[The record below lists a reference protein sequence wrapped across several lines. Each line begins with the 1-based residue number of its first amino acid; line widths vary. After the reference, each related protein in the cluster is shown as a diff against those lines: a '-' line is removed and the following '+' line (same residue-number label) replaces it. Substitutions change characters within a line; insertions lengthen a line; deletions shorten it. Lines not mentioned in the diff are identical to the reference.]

1 MAHIAPVGESSN
13 GNDGRFNSCRAG
25 CLPLKS
31 IPIIL
36 QEALSMQSVLIVVH
50 LMIVVVLVVTVLLQR
65 SEGGAL
71 GVGGGAGFMTGR
83 GQANA
88 LTRATA
94 ILAALFFAT
103 SMGLTIL
110 ARYNQAPEVTFQSVT
125 PIEPQGGAAKEG
137 GGNGSLLDQLRRME
151 DQAAKPPALPPGMS
165 LPGQRGPIA
174 PAPGQSPAQTGPAA
188 PQGLNLPLP
197 ALPATPLVPAAPAQT
212 VPAASAKPLPLKP
225 GSPASAPPWSK

>member
-1 MAHIAPVGESSN
+1 LPV
-13 GNDGRFNSCRAG
+13 
-25 CLPLKS
+25 KS
-31 IPIIL
+31 IPAIT

-50 LMIVVVLVVTVLLQR
+50 LMIVVVLVVIVLLQR

-110 ARYNQAPEVTFQSVT
+110 ARYNQAPEVTFQSLT
-125 PIEPQGGAAKEG
+125 PIEPEGAAKEG
-137 GGNGSLLDQLRRME
+137 EGKGSLLDQLRQME
-151 DQAAKPPALPPGMS
+151 DGAARPPALPPGVS
-165 LPGQRGPIA
+165 LPGQSGPA
-174 PAPGQSPAQTGPAA
+174 APAA
-188 PQGLNLPLP
+188 PQGLNLPP
-197 ALPATPLVPAAPAQT
+197 VNQPATPLVPAAPVQT
-212 VPAASAKPLPLKP
+212 GTAAPPPASIMVRPAP
-225 GSPASAPPWSK
+225 PASAPARTK